1 MTRLVLSSASLAK
14 TRILDEPEELV
25 ETLLALELLSAGR
38 GSPEFAPWRAQAI
51 ATPSARSLFK
61 LAPSVRPLLELH
73 DVVRR
78 VNGPEGAVE
87 GQPKD
92 SGWRIVKEVR
102 EFHRHA
108 IAPYWQRIAG
118 RLAIDRAARGQIMLS
133 GGMEKVLST
142 LHSAVHWESPVLDVP
157 GADVELKVGDDGLLL
172 APSLFL
178 HSRPPI
184 LLNEVPGL
192 GAPVLIYPIPVK
204 WKWMAAM
211 WNDGPARDNALGA
224 LLGRTRA
231 AVLRALTDSCSTTEL
246 GARVGISVAAA
257 SQHAGILRSAG
268 LVTTVRSF
276 NTVTHTLTP
285 LGNALLYEELTA

>member
-1 MTRLVLSSASLAK
+1 M
-14 TRILDEPEELV
+14 DEPAELV
-25 ETLLALELLSAGR
+25 ETLLALEFLSAGR
-38 GSPEFAPWRAQAI
+38 GGPEFAPWRAQVI
-51 ATPSARSLFK
+51 AAPSTRALFK
-61 LAPSVRPLLELH
+61 LAPALRPRLGVY
-73 DVVRR
+73 DIVRR
-78 VNGPEGAVE
+78 ANGLEGAVE
-87 GQPKD
+87 GQLSDAD
-92 SGWRIVKEVR
+92 SRIAKEVR

-118 RLAIDRAARGQIMLS
+118 RLAVDRAARGQIMLS

-142 LHSAVHWESPVLDVP
+142 LHSAVRWESPVLDVP
-157 GADVELKVGDDGLLL
+157 GMDVEVKLGDDGLLL

-184 LLNEVPGL
+184 LLKELPGF
-192 GAPVLIYPIPVK
+192 GMPVLIYPIPVK
-204 WKWMAAM
+204 QKRMAGM
-211 WNDGPARDNALGA
+211 WSDGPAREKALGA

-231 AVLRALTDSCSTTEL
+231 AVLRALADSCSTTEL
-246 GARVGISVAAA
+246 GARVGISMAAA

-285 LGNALLYEELTA
+285 LGNALLYEELIA